1 MHSAINNI
9 IEKIKTLTLRADEKT
24 AMRDSLTRFME
35 THPLQGSATGAKAPA
50 PLRLPVVS
58 PFEYWLGTLTVGPYR
73 ALAAF
78 VFLFVVTGGV
88 SYAAEGALPGDTLYA
103 FKVHVNENTESLL
116 AFDAKTAAEIETKHA
131 LLRLQEAEILATA
144 GKLTP
149 ELHAAIEANL
159 DDNVKQLDQHV
170 AELNTSGDFATA
182 NTVNDALEQAFSNH
196 YALLL
201 NTETSVADTSSLR
214 AMSATETNAEAPAA
228 PTLLVT
234 APVAPTAPSVA
245 SMKFAKT
252 ALVVA
257 PATNTSTSSVTEMK
271 LLEVR
276 TYIEEHAT
284 ASTSQKLLKT
294 VNDRLDKA
302 FTFLNEGKQK
312 SADGKNKEAE
322 ARFKQAARIA
332 EEAKVT
338 FAIGIRVVQK
348 PTESESKKEEVKL
361 PESRDR
367 GTIRQRVPVAEEKIS
382 EPKPTLEIKTEDHT
396 EVKIETHSEDVDSGG
411 LKK

>member
-1 MHSAINNI
+1 
-9 IEKIKTLTLRADEKT
+9 
-24 AMRDSLTRFME
+24 
-35 THPLQGSATGAKAPA
+35 
-50 PLRLPVVS
+50 
-58 PFEYWLGTLTVGPYR
+58 
-73 ALAAF
+73 
-78 VFLFVVTGGV
+78 
-88 SYAAEGALPGDTLYA
+88 
-103 FKVHVNENTESLL
+103 
-116 AFDAKTAAEIETKHA
+116 
-131 LLRLQEAEILATA
+131 
-144 GKLTP
+144 
-149 ELHAAIEANL
+149 
-159 DDNVKQLDQHV
+159 
-170 AELNTSGDFATA
+170 
-182 NTVNDALEQAFSNH
+182 
-196 YALLL
+196 
-201 NTETSVADTSSLR
+201 
-214 AMSATETNAEAPAA
+214 
-228 PTLLVT
+228 
-234 APVAPTAPSVA
+234 
-245 SMKFAKT
+245 
-252 ALVVA
+252 
-257 PATNTSTSSVTEMK
+257 MK